1 MAGSNPM
8 TDNEAYFMEQL
19 ALIEQS
25 HKAIKAD
32 LAFIKEHIVKA
43 DATISLV
50 AEQVMPTIDEL
61 MKSPMLKM
69 LGVGKKK

>member
-1 MAGSNPM
+1 M
-8 TDNEAYFMEQL
+8 TDKLFDEQL
-19 ALIEQS
+19 THIES
-25 HKAIKAD
+25 ELAEIRKD
-32 LAFIKEHIVKA
+32 LTFIRDHIVKA